1 MLAKEQIRSYQD
13 DGYIAV
19 ERVLTEAQIAEGR
32 RIIDDFVEQSRSVTA
47 HNEIFDLEPEHTAE
61 RPMVRRLKFPDR
73 IHPFFDQLLRSEAIL
88 DRVEDLIGH
97 NIRFQASKLNL
108 KAAGGGSPVEWH
120 QDFAFYPHTNADMLA
135 VGVYFDDTDMDNG
148 CMLMIPGSH
157 RGPVLDHHQDGFFVG
172 AITPSRNEV
181 DLKRAVPIEVKAGAL
196 SFHHVHM
203 LHGSAPNRSDRPR
216 RLLLYQYTAVDA
228 WPLSGVTDLDAFN
241 RKIVRGQPTLAIR
254 LAPVSARIPLPGVG
268 NAGTIYELQKRV
280 REKGFT
286 NQ

>member
-1 MLAKEQIRSYQD
+1 VLTKEQIRSYEQN
-13 DGYIAV
+13 GYVAI
-19 ERVLTEAQIAEGR
+19 EKVLTEAQVAEGR
-32 RIIDDFVEQSRSVTA
+32 RIIEDFVEQSRSVTE
-47 HNEIFDLEPEHTAE
+47 HNDIYDLEPEHSAE

-73 IHPFFDQLLRSEAIL
+73 IHPFFDELMRSDAIL
-88 DRVEDLIGH
+88 DRVEDLIGP

-120 QDFAFYPHTNADMLA
+120 QDFAFYPHTNDDMLA
-135 VGVYFDDTDMDNG
+135 VGVYFDDTDTENG
-148 CMLMIPGSH
+148 CMLMVPGSH
-157 RGPVLDHHQDGFFVG
+157 RGPVLDHHQDGFFIG

-196 SFHHVHM
+196 SLHHVHM

-241 RKIVRGQPTLAIR
+241 KKIVRGEPTISVR
-254 LAPVSARIPLPGVG
+254 LAPVSARIPMPGVG
-268 NAGTIYELQKRV
+268 NAGTIYELQKLV

>member
-1 MLAKEQIRSYQD
+1 VLAKEQIRSYQD

-19 ERVLTEAQIAEGR
+19 ESVLTEAQIAEGR

-47 HNEIFDLEPEHTAE
+47 HNELFDLEPEHTAE

-241 RKIVRGQPTLAIR
+241 KKIVRGQPTLAIR

-268 NAGTIYELQKRV
+268 NAGTIYELQKQV

>member
-1 MLAKEQIRSYQD
+1 VLAKEQIRSYQD
-13 DGYIAV
+13 DGYITV
-19 ERVLTEAQIAEGR
+19 ESVLTEAQIAEGR

-47 HNEIFDLEPEHTAE
+47 HNELFDLEPEHTAE

-228 WPLSGVTDLDAFN
+228 WPLSGVTDLHAFN
-241 RKIVRGQPTLAIR
+241 KKIVRGQPTLAIR

-268 NAGTIYELQKRV
+268 NAGTIYELQKQV